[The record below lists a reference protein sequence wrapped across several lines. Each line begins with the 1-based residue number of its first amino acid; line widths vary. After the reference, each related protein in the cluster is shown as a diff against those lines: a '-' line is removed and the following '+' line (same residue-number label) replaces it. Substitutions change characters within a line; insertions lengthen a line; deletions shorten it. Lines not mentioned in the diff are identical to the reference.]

1 MTRRYGM
8 GTGLPEQAPFQ
19 DEGDFRKFN
28 PLYQAISGLAKATSD
43 AVGLTSIDS
52 DELQNTGPFIEF
64 NGNLGRRMNFEAGEQ
79 IEPARLIYLDT
90 SAGESRIWHVSSQ
103 SGINR
108 VAHGFCLEPVATT
121 AGRRCRV
128 MLFSGLLA
136 GISGVTPGTIYW
148 LGVNGQL
155 SAVMPVTAG
164 WTQQKV
170 AIGLTANAVMV
181 QISL

>member
-1 MTRRYGM
+1 MRRYGL

-28 PLYQAISGLAKATSD
+28 PIYQALNGLAKAVSD

-52 DELQNTGPFIEF
+52 DELQKTGPFIEF
-64 NGNLGRRMNFEAGEQ
+64 NGNLGRRMNFVAAEQ
-79 IEPARLIYLDT
+79 IEPARLIHLDAT
-90 SAGESRIWHVSSQ
+90 PGESRIWHANSQ
-103 SGINR
+103 AGINR
-108 VAHGFCLEPVATT
+108 VAHGVCLEPVPT
-121 AGRRCRV
+121 ASGRRCRV

-148 LGVNGQL
+148 LGINGQL
-155 SAVMPVTAG
+155 SAVMPDVAG
-164 WTQQKV
+164 WTQQRV
-170 AIGLTANAVMV
+170 GIGLTSNAVMV

>member
-1 MTRRYGM
+1 MTKRYGL
-8 GTGLPEQAPFQ
+8 GVGLPEQAPFQ

-28 PLYQAISGLAKATSD
+28 PIYQALNGLAKATSD
-43 AVGLTSIDS
+43 AVGLTSIDP

-64 NGNLGRRMNFEAGEQ
+64 NGNLGRRMNFVAAEQ
-79 IEPARLIYLDT
+79 IEPARMIHLDT
-90 SAGESRIWHVSSQ
+90 TAGESRIWHANSQ

-108 VAHGFCLEPVATT
+108 VAHGFSLEPVATP

-136 GISGVTPGTIYW
+136 GISGVSPGTVYW
-148 LGVNGQL
+148 LGINGQL
-155 SAVMPVTAG
+155 SAVMPTAAG

-170 AIGLTANAVMV
+170 AIGLTSSAVMV